1 MTKIAATDS
10 LVTPTIKAVCD
21 WYGVHPKFAH
31 AVLETFLGV
40 DYERGISEISE
51 FLARY
56 ERYRIQLDY
65 TFSTNARGQKLAKQL
80 KEWGGGI
87 LGSGRAV
94 PQILSGCWFC
104 LWRVSS
110 RLR

>member
-80 KEWGGGI
+80 KEWGGYLGI
-87 LGSGRAV
+87 RPRSPANLIWMLVLLMEG
-94 PQILSGCWFC
+94 F
-104 LWRVSS
+104 
-110 RLR
+110 